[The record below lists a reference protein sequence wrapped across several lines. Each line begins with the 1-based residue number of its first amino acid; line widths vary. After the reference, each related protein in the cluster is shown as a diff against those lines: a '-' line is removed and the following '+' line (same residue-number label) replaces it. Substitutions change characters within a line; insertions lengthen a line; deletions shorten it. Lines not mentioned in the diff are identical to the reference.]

1 MTEHPTSFP
10 SIDFPF
16 ALPAA
21 LVVIDLQP
29 CGVDPRFGL
38 ARALE
43 TGRPGFTRH
52 LVERMER
59 SVVPA
64 VNRLLAAFHAAAQ
77 PVFLTAFASP
87 AGDGSDVRT
96 ASIRYRDA
104 QRRAATGSSVVLPR
118 SDPATDIIAA
128 LAVGPDDT
136 VLTKSSMDTF
146 ATTDLACRL
155 RRLGTRT
162 VVVAGVYSDA
172 CVESTARN
180 AAELGYPVFV
190 AEDACAAWDPAFH
203 AASMGSLGRYFARI
217 ADSAA
222 IAAMVDRAAAA
233 PSAPEVPA

>member
-1 MTEHPTSFP
+1 MTTRPTNFP

-29 CGVDPRFGL
+29 CGVDSRFGL

-43 TGRPGFTRH
+43 TGRPGFTRY
-52 LVERMER
+52 LVERMEQ

-64 VNRLLAAFHAAAQ
+64 VNRLLAAFHGAGQ

-104 QRRAATGSSVVLPR
+104 QRRAATGSSVILPR
-118 SDPATDIIAA
+118 SDPATDIISA
-128 LAVGPDDT
+128 LSVGPDDT

-146 ATTDLACRL
+146 ATTDLAQRL
-155 RRLGTRT
+155 RRLGVRT

-190 AEDACAAWDPAFH
+190 AEDACAAWDPGFH

-217 ADSAA
+217 EDSTT
-222 IAAMVDRAAAA
+222 IAEMVARTA
-233 PSAPEVPA
+233 PGVTA